1 MKYLTTSVELSKLM
15 RIFVHAYANYH
26 ISCIRFAWERPL
38 ENDTYL
44 IYAYSY
50 LLKEHA

>member
-1 MKYLTTSVELSKLM
+1 MKHLTTSVELSKLM
-15 RIFVHAYANYH
+15 RVFVLAYANYH
-26 ISCIRFAWERPL
+26 NSCIRFARERPL

-50 LLKEHA
+50 SLNEHV